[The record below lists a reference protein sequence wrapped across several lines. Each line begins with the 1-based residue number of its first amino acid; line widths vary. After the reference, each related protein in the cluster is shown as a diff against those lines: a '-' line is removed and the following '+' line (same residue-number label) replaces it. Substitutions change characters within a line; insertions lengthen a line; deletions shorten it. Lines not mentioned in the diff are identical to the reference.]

1 MKIEIQNFIDKII
14 KSSRVTDREGLCVIQ
29 GKLAWSVSVHL
40 NLLNDDGNV
49 FDAFFLA
56 AILALKNTR
65 LPEVSL
71 SKNSIKINTEK
82 VKYLNVHH
90 LPICTTFY
98 FISDSKAKP
107 QPGDDD
113 AELPAIL
120 DASSQEEKLC
130 SARLSIV
137 LNAYGDLCGM
147 TTLGALEIGADRADE
162 EDLEEEENPDAM
174 MALIEKGYDMEEL
187 MGYLDEAQK
196 VTKNVT
202 KIVREQW
209 QKRGEGYGML
219 EMELAGKA
227 KGAKGARK
235 GASSQDFISKINQE
249 MEENRRLH
257 PTSEDDAE
265 MQRYE
270 KEEEYDDKLIQM
282 IHDSHDR
289 KVADQRLAIRGQSEG
304 AQRGSKARDERM
316 RGRDRDEEEA
326 AAASK
331 RRAEREREE

>member
-1 MKIEIQNFIDKII
+1 MKIEIQNFIDKIV
-14 KSSRVTDREGLCVIQ
+14 KSSRVTDREGLCIIQ
-29 GKLAWSVSVHL
+29 GKLAWSVTVQL

-90 LPICTTFY
+90 LPVCTTFY

-107 QPGDDD
+107 QPGDEDS
-113 AELPAIL
+113 ELPAFL

-147 TTLGALEIGADRADE
+147 STLGALEIGADRADE
-162 EDLEEEENPDAM
+162 EDLEEDNPDEM
-174 MALIEKGYDMEEL
+174 MALMEKGYDMEEL
-187 MGYLDEAQK
+187 MGYLEEAKK

-202 KIVREQW
+202 KIIREQW
-209 QKRGEGYGML
+209 DKRAEGFGLL
-219 EMELAGKA
+219 EMEPARRV
-227 KGAKGARK
+227 KGATSARK
-235 GASSQDFISKINQE
+235 GASCQEFISKINQE
-249 MEENRRLH
+249 VEENRRLH

-265 MQRYE
+265 MQRFE
-270 KEEEYDDKLIQM
+270 KEEEYDEQLI
-282 IHDSHDR
+282 
-289 KVADQRLAIRGQSEG
+289 
-304 AQRGSKARDERM
+304 
-316 RGRDRDEEEA
+316 
-326 AAASK
+326 
-331 RRAEREREE
+331 